1 MENEK
6 TIDVLNDL
14 VVINNDRIEGY
25 ETASEETEE
34 ADLKAL
40 FMQFRQTSMKCKDE
54 LAQEITR
61 LGGKPEEGSKVS
73 GKFFRVWM
81 GVKAVLTGKNRKL
94 ILESCE
100 FGEEVAQKSYIDA
113 LNAQADHLSIEQ
125 KSMLGEQL
133 ASITADHMEVK
144 SMLAPLT

>member
-6 TIDVLNDL
+6 TIHVLNDL
-14 VVINNDRIEGY
+14 VEINNDRIDGY

-40 FMQFRQTSMKCKDE
+40 FFQFGQTSMKCKDE
-54 LAQEITR
+54 LAQEIVR
-61 LGGKPEEGSKVS
+61 LGGKPTESTRVS

-81 GVKAVLTGKNRKL
+81 DLKAALTGKNRKL

-100 FGEEVAQKSYIDA
+100 YGEEAAQKSYIDA
-113 LNAQADHLSIEQ
+113 LNARADHLSTEQ
-125 KSMLGEQL
+125 KSMLGAQL
-133 ASITADHMEVK
+133 SSITADHMKVK
-144 SMLAPLT
+144 SMITSLT